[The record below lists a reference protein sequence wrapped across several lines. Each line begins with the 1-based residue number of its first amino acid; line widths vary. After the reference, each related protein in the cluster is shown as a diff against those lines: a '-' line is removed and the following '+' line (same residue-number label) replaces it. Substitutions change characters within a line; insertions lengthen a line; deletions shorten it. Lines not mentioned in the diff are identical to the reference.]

1 MPRFDLELRVLLA
14 LAVVNGIAESSIV
27 PLLPSIQD
35 DLGLSS
41 VEAGLLWTTTTLAM
55 LVAAVPV
62 GYAANRFG
70 SRLPLLLAAALMP
83 LALFGQALAGGLGA
97 LLAARLLFGFSF
109 GILWVIG
116 PARAAAGGRGTGGI
130 GPLIAA
136 AGVGW
141 LVGPVLAGAV
151 ADASDWRI
159 ASATL
164 GVLVLPAVPLVHR
177 FAAPRLAGERVE
189 KLRVRAAFGL
199 VRRNRTI
206 AGAVLV
212 SALLGVVG
220 GASNVLVP
228 LALGDEGLSAG
239 TIGLAYGIASAVWI
253 ASATLV
259 GRLRASSVHLRG
271 VGVIVA
277 VMAGMWLLPALRPTA
292 LALVAFLVVSTA
304 CRALVNA
311 LNYAVGVRASVD
323 GTAPI
328 MVGVLNLAW
337 AAMALLSPLLA
348 GLAEGSSSVRLV
360 FAATGLVAAGVAIL
374 LVRPRPRV
382 RIAALPS

>member
-1 MPRFDLELRVLLA
+1 M
-14 LAVVNGIAESSIV
+14 
-27 PLLPSIQD
+27 
-35 DLGLSS
+35 
-41 VEAGLLWTTTTLAM
+41 
-55 LVAAVPV
+55 
-62 GYAANRFG
+62 
-70 SRLPLLLAAALMP
+70 
-83 LALFGQALAGGLGA
+83 
-97 LLAARLLFGFSF
+97 
-109 GILWVIG
+109 
-116 PARAAAGGRGTGGI
+116 
-130 GPLIAA
+130 
-136 AGVGW
+136 
-141 LVGPVLAGAV
+141 
-151 ADASDWRI
+151 
-159 ASATL
+159 
-164 GVLVLPAVPLVHR
+164 PLVHR
-177 FAAPRLAGERVE
+177 FAAPRIAGERVE
-189 KLRVRAAFGL
+189 KLRLRAAFGL

-228 LALGDEGLSAG
+228 LALDGEGLSAG
-239 TIGLAYGIASAVWI
+239 AIGLAYGIASAVWI

-323 GTAPI
+323 GTATI

-337 AAMALLSPLLA
+337 AAMALLSPILA
-348 GLAEGSSSVRLV
+348 GLAEGSSSVRLA
-360 FAATGLVAAGVAIL
+360 FGATGLVAAGVAL
-374 LVRPRPRV
+374 LLLAPRPRV

>member
-1 MPRFDLELRVLLA
+1 M
-14 LAVVNGIAESSIV
+14 
-27 PLLPSIQD
+27 
-35 DLGLSS
+35 
-41 VEAGLLWTTTTLAM
+41 
-55 LVAAVPV
+55 
-62 GYAANRFG
+62 
-70 SRLPLLLAAALMP
+70 
-83 LALFGQALAGGLGA
+83 
-97 LLAARLLFGFSF
+97 
-109 GILWVIG
+109 IG

-151 ADASDWRI
+151 ADASDWRL

-164 GVLVLPAVPLVHR
+164 GVLVLPVVPLVHR
-177 FAAPRLAGERVE
+177 FAAPRIAGERVE
-189 KLRVRAAFGL
+189 KLRLRAAFGL

-228 LALGDEGLSAG
+228 LALDGEGLSAG

-323 GTAPI
+323 GTATI

-337 AAMALLSPLLA
+337 AAMALLSPILA
-348 GLAEGSSSVRLV
+348 GLAEGSSSVRLA
-360 FAATGLVAAGVAIL
+360 FAATGLVAAGVALLL
-374 LVRPRPRV
+374 LVPRPRV